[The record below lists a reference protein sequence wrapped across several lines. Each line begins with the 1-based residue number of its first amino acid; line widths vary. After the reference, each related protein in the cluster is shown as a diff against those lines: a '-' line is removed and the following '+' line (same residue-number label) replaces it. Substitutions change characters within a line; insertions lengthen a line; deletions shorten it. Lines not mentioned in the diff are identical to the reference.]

1 MRADMKPGL
10 AGHDSSFFS
19 LLSGWVNQGIDNF
32 FATQRI
38 LLDLAMRQN
47 ASVMNVLRDRLA
59 DPHHSPATIVTELT
73 GEGMSNFIEAQKV
86 LLGLAQKQN
95 DILLTGVKQRVGD
108 SAAALATVDVLRH
121 SVDTFVDMQQE
132 FLKIASKQTENWLAV
147 AKTGKPQ
154 KGDGLI
160 GAAREGMEN
169 FVRAQKRFLD
179 MIAEETEKLA
189 GKRGEKPRML
199 KKTELTE
206 LARQATDAFLEAQKK
221 LFDLA
226 GRQMNMNVK
235 AAGKTME
242 MIKPFPLVPLADLT
256 REGVKSFVEAQK
268 ALMDVMMKRRE
279 VTAHKPERK
288 PKRAARTKEEKAQ
301 AAHAAA

>member
-1 MRADMKPGL
+1 MRTDEKPGY
-10 AGHDSSFFS
+10 DSSFIS

-47 ASVMNVLRDRLA
+47 ASVMNVLRERIA
-59 DPHHSPATIVTELT
+59 DPRHSPATILTDLT

-95 DILLTGVKQRVGD
+95 DILLNGVKQRVGD
-108 SAAALATVDVLRH
+108 YAPALAFADVLRR
-121 SVDTFVDMQQE
+121 SVDTFIILQMDY
-132 FLKIASKQTENWLAV
+132 LKIAEKQTESWLAV
-147 AKTGKPQ
+147 AKTGKMQ
-154 KGDGLI
+154 KTEGMV
-160 GAAREGMEN
+160 GAAREGMEA
-169 FVRAQKRFLD
+169 FVRAQKKFLD

-189 GKRGEKPRML
+189 GKNGTKPRML
-199 KKTELTE
+199 KKTELAE
-206 LARQATDAFLEAQKK
+206 LAKDATDAFLEAQKK

-226 GRQMNMNVK
+226 GRQMNVNVK
-235 AAGKTME
+235 AATKTME
-242 MIKPFPLVPLADLT
+242 MIKPFPMAPLTELT

-268 ALMDVMMKRRE
+268 ALMDMMMKRRGMTPHPPKPGR
-279 VTAHKPERK
+279 TAKK
-288 PKRAARTKEEKAQ
+288 TARAKEEKAQ